1 MTETAIQE
9 TSLRVWLVE
18 LFAFGNLAFLALDI
32 YLAHSINDFA
42 HPAEWIP
49 FYFSLV
55 VPPLLL
61 PGVIR
66 RVVHRGVGF
75 QVGLLVGVGS
85 VLVGIAGMVLHLSSV
100 FFQDQTLKA
109 LVYTA
114 PFAAPLAYG
123 GVGFLLILNRME
135 PARSRAWGP
144 WVVFLAL
151 CGFVGNFA
159 LSLCDH
165 AQNGFFIATE
175 WIPVIA
181 SAFAVSFLVVA
192 TLRQT
197 DRLLLIA
204 CVVVMFFQI
213 LVGLLGFGLHLFAD
227 LRGPATSF
235 AANIIYGAPPF
246 APLLF
251 VNLAIL
257 ALIGLWEMLASE
269 RDCPVETVTLPQ

>member
-1 MTETAIQE
+1 MTETATQG

-18 LFAFGNLAFLALDI
+18 LFVFGNLAFLALDI

-55 VPPLLL
+55 VPPLML

-66 RVVHRGVGF
+66 RECHRGVGLK
-75 QVGLLVGVGS
+75 VGLSVGVGS
-85 VLVGIAGMVLHLSSV
+85 VLVGIAGMLLHLSSN
-100 FFQDQTLKA
+100 FFQEQTLKA

-114 PFAAPLAYG
+114 PFAAPLAYS

-135 PARSRAWGP
+135 PAPSRAWGP

-151 CGFVGNFA
+151 CGFVGTLA
-159 LSLCDH
+159 LSLFDH
-165 AQNGFFIATE
+165 AQNGFFVAAE

-181 SAFAVSFLVVA
+181 SAFAVSFLVVMV
-192 TLRQT
+192 LRQT
-197 DRLLLIA
+197 DRLLLNA

-213 LVGLLGFGLHLFAD
+213 LVGMLGFGLHLFAD
-227 LRGPATSF
+227 LNGPATSL
-235 AANIIYGAPPF
+235 AKNVIYGAPLF
-246 APLLF
+246 APL
-251 VNLAIL
+251 
-257 ALIGLWEMLASE
+257 
-269 RDCPVETVTLPQ
+269 R